1 MRNLSR
7 LYAATLTTLA
17 LAASPV
23 MAQQAQPDQTNDQA
37 ALNQFIAAVETIRS
51 NLPSAPDDVAKAGSE
66 CYAAINAL
74 VQALPAT
81 ISSSIRCDA
90 GDTGGI
96 VIIGGAALR

>member
-17 LAASPV
+17 LTASPV
-23 MAQQAQPDQTNDQA
+23 MAQPDQTSDQA

-51 NLPSAPDDVAKAGSE
+51 NLPSAPDDVGKAGSE
-66 CYAAINAL
+66 CYAAIDAL

-96 VIIGGAALR
+96 VIIGGAGLR

>member
-23 MAQQAQPDQTNDQA
+23 MAQQAQPDQAGDQA
-37 ALNQFIAAVETIRS
+37 ALSRFLAAVDGVRS
-51 NLPSAPDDVAKAGSE
+51 SQPSAPDDVAKAGSQ

-74 VQALPAT
+74 VQALPANIKST
-81 ISSSIRCDA
+81 VRCDV

-96 VIIGGAALR
+96 VVIGGASLR

>member
-1 MRNLSR
+1 MSLLKEQNMRNLSR
-7 LYAATLTTLA
+7 LCAATLTTLA

-23 MAQQAQPDQTNDQA
+23 MAQPDQTSDQA

-74 VQALPAT
+74 VQA
-81 ISSSIRCDA
+81 
-90 GDTGGI
+90 
-96 VIIGGAALR
+96 